1 MRFSGYEPQWDVGRA
16 AAGWFP
22 QRTEHEAAA
31 WGSRRPASP
40 RWRVG
45 ARLPTRPDGESYD
58 SDGMA
63 VTALEAGQV
72 RRRLDPAALPFE
84 TTAEVPPLHG
94 TIGQDR
100 ALDAIDFGLDIP
112 TPGYNLFLAGAA
124 GSGRESTILDCL
136 ERVAATRPA
145 PDDLVYAHNFAEPG
159 RPRAFPLPAG
169 RGRELR
175 RDLDQLLATAREEI
189 PRAFEGEEF
198 ETRRQQALA
207 EVQRRQEQIN
217 EEIQRAA
224 RERGFQIQQ
233 TQGGLASIPLRDGQP
248 LDGPA
253 IQRLSEEERAGLQ
266 RRAEELN
273 ELVGAAM
280 RQLRRL
286 GQEIGER
293 THEVARDMARA
304 AVGPR
309 LEALR
314 ERWADQPEVLA
325 LLDDIE
331 RDVPERLRDFGPAE
345 EPGGPPQAV
354 QAQAMQREQQLG
366 RYGVNVVV
374 DHGDDQHAPVVLE
387 RNPTYYNLI
396 GRVDYRASFGAV
408 ETDFRQIRAGALH
421 RARGGFLVL
430 HALDVMGQP
439 FAWEALKRA
448 LLDREVRIE
457 NLAEQS
463 SPIPQA
469 TLRPEP
475 VPLDVKVVLIGPPP
489 LYHVLYEQD
498 EDFRDV
504 FKVKADFAPDMEW
517 TDEHVS
523 NYAAFVRRCVET
535 DGLHHFDRS
544 GIARIVEHGSR
555 LREHQR
561 KLSTRL
567 RDIADVVSEASFWAS
582 RAGRDLV
589 GAEDV
594 DRAIAKREYRSSL
607 VEERMHE
614 LIEDGTIAI
623 ETTGA
628 RTGQVNG
635 LATLDLGDHR
645 FGRPS
650 RVTARVSVGT
660 GGVQSIERE
669 IARSGPIHSKGVLT
683 LAGYLAQTY
692 AQRWPL
698 ALRATL
704 AFEQSYE
711 GVDGDSAS
719 STELYA
725 LLSALA
731 ELPIRQDVAV
741 TGAVDQ
747 HGRVQAVGG
756 VTAKTEGFFAICRAR
771 GLTGEQGVLIP
782 HTNVRN
788 LMLADEV
795 VAAVAAGE
803 FHVWA
808 VETVDEGIELLT
820 GSPAGARGAGGEFP
834 EGSVHGRVEDRLRGY
849 ADRLRDFTVAVSP
862 DGARAA
868 TAPHRAPMSD

>member
-1 MRFSGYEPQWDVGRA
+1 
-16 AAGWFP
+16 
-22 QRTEHEAAA
+22 
-31 WGSRRPASP
+31 
-40 RWRVG
+40 
-45 ARLPTRPDGESYD
+45 
-58 SDGMA
+58 MA
-63 VTALEAGQV
+63 VTTLEAAQV
-72 RRRLDPAALPFE
+72 RRRLDPAALPFD

-100 ALDAIDFGLDIP
+100 ALDAIDFGLDVA
-112 TPGYNLFLAGAA
+112 TPGYNLFVAGAA

-136 ERVAATRPA
+136 ERVAAGRPA
-145 PDDLVYAHNFAEPG
+145 PDDLVYAHNFAEPV
-159 RPRAFPLPAG
+159 RPRVLLLPAG
-169 RGRELR
+169 RGRALR
-175 RDLDQLLATAREEI
+175 RDLAELLAGAREEI

-198 ETRRQQALA
+198 EARRQQALA
-207 EVQRRQEQIN
+207 EVQRQQEQIS
-217 EEIQRAA
+217 EELQRAA

-233 TQGGLASIPLRDGQP
+233 TPTGIASIPVRDGQP
-248 LDGPA
+248 LPPA
-253 IQRLSEEERAGLQ
+253 ALERLSEEERADLH
-266 RRAEELN
+266 RRADELN
-273 ELVGAAM
+273 ELVGASM

-286 GQEIGER
+286 GQEMGER
-293 THEVARDMARA
+293 SRSVARDMARA
-304 AVGPR
+304 AIGPR
-309 LEALR
+309 LEELR
-314 ERWADQPEVLA
+314 ERWADEPGVLA

-331 RDVPERLRDFGPAE
+331 RDVPEHVRDFGPVEGE
-345 EPGGPPQAV
+345 EGGPPQVA

-366 RYGVNVVV
+366 RYGVNLVV
-374 DHGDDQHAPVVLE
+374 DHGDDERAPVVLE

-430 HALDVMGQP
+430 HALDVMRQP

-448 LLDREVRIE
+448 LLAREVRIE

-463 SPIPQA
+463 SPIPTA
-469 TLRPEP
+469 TLRPHP
-475 VPLDVKVVLIGPPP
+475 VPLDVKVVLIGPPS
-489 LYHVLYEQD
+489 LYHMLYQQD

-504 FKVKADFAPDMEW
+504 FKVKADFAPDMDW
-517 TDEHVS
+517 SDEHVS
-523 NYAAFVRRCVET
+523 NYAAFVRRCVES
-535 DGLHHFDRS
+535 DGLRHFDRS
-544 GIARIVEHGSR
+544 AIARIVEHGSR

-567 RDIADVVSEASFWAS
+567 RDIADVVSEASYWAG
-582 RAGRDLV
+582 RAGRDV
-589 GAEDV
+589 AGAEDV
-594 DRAIAKREYRSSL
+594 DLAVAKREYRSNL
-607 VEERMHE
+607 FEERVHE
-614 LIEDGTIAI
+614 LIDEGTITI
-623 ETTGA
+623 DTTGA

-635 LATLDLGDHR
+635 LSVLDLGDHS

-660 GGVQSIERE
+660 GGVESIERE
-669 IARSGPIHSKGVLT
+669 IKRSGPIHSKGVLT

-698 ALRATL
+698 ALRATIS
-704 AFEQSYE
+704 FEQSYE

-731 ELPIRQDVAV
+731 ELPVRQDVAV

-747 HGRVQAVGG
+747 HGRVQSVGG
-756 VTAKTEGFFAICRAR
+756 VTAKVEGFFAVCRAR
-771 GLTGEQGVLIP
+771 GLTGEQGVAIP
-782 HTNVRN
+782 GTNVRH

-795 VAAVAAGE
+795 VAAVGAGD

-820 GSPAGARGAGGEFP
+820 GCPAGERGADGEFP
-834 EGSVHGRVEDRLRGY
+834 AGSVHRRVEDRLRGY
-849 ADRLRDFTVAVSP
+849 ADRLRDFAGQALLSRTQ
-862 DGARAA
+862 
-868 TAPHRAPMSD
+868 

>member
-1 MRFSGYEPQWDVGRA
+1 
-16 AAGWFP
+16 
-22 QRTEHEAAA
+22 
-31 WGSRRPASP
+31 
-40 RWRVG
+40 
-45 ARLPTRPDGESYD
+45 
-58 SDGMA
+58 MA

-72 RRRLDPAALPFE
+72 RRRLDPAVLPFE

-100 ALDAIDFGLDIP
+100 ALDAIDFGLEVP

-124 GSGRESTILDCL
+124 GSGRESTIMDCL

-159 RPRAFPLPAG
+159 RPRALRLPAG

-175 RDLDQLLATAREEI
+175 GDLAELLASAREEI

-198 ETRRQQALA
+198 EARRQQALA
-207 EVQRRQEQIN
+207 EIQRRQEQIS
-217 EEIQRAA
+217 EEMQRAA
-224 RERGFQIQQ
+224 QERGFQLQQ
-233 TQGGLASIPLRDGQP
+233 TPGGLASIPLRDGQP
-248 LDGPA
+248 LGPDA
-253 IQRLSEEERAGLQ
+253 IQRLSEEERAELQ
-266 RRAEELN
+266 RRAEGLN
-273 ELVGAAM
+273 EIIGASM
-280 RQLRRL
+280 RQLHRL
-286 GQEIGER
+286 GQEVGER
-293 THEVARDMARA
+293 TRAVARDMARDA
-304 AVGPR
+304 ISPR
-309 LEALR
+309 LEELR

-345 EPGGPPQAV
+345 GGEGGPPQVA
-354 QAQAMQREQQLG
+354 QAQAMQREQVLG

-374 DHGDDQHAPVVLE
+374 DHGDDRQAPIVLE

-408 ETDFRQIRAGALH
+408 ETDFRQIRGGALH

-430 HALDVMGQP
+430 HALDVLGQP

-448 LLDREVRIE
+448 LLAGEVRIE

-463 SPIPQA
+463 SPIPTA

-475 VPLDVKVVLIGPPP
+475 VPLDIKVVLIGPPA
-489 LYHVLYEQD
+489 LYHLLYQQD

-517 TDEHVS
+517 TDKHVS

-535 DGLHHFDRS
+535 DGLHHFDRTA
-544 GIARIVEHGSR
+544 IARIVEHGSR
-555 LREHQR
+555 LLEHQL

-567 RDIADVVSEASFWAS
+567 RDIADVVSEASFWAG

-594 DRAIAKREYRSSL
+594 DRAVAQREYRSSL

-628 RTGQVNG
+628 RTAQING
-635 LATLDLGDHR
+635 LSTFDLGDHR

-660 GGVQSIERE
+660 GGVRSIERE

-698 ALRATL
+698 ALRATV

-719 STELYA
+719 TTELYA

-747 HGRVQAVGG
+747 HGNVQAVGG
-756 VTAKTEGFFAICRAR
+756 VTAKVEGFFAVCRAR
-771 GLTGEQGVLIP
+771 GLTGEQGVMIP
-782 HTNVRN
+782 QANVRH

-795 VAAVAAGE
+795 VAAIAAGD
-803 FHVWA
+803 FHVWS
-808 VETVDEGIELLT
+808 VETIDEGIELLT
-820 GSPAGARGAGGEFP
+820 GCPAGERGADGEFP
-834 EGSVHGRVEDRLRGY
+834 AGSVHRRVEDRLRGY
-849 ADRLRDFTVAVSP
+849 ADRLRDFSFSP
-862 DGARAA
+862 DGGRAA
-868 TAPHRAPMSD
+868 TGTPYRA

>member
-1 MRFSGYEPQWDVGRA
+1 V
-16 AAGWFP
+16 
-22 QRTEHEAAA
+22 
-31 WGSRRPASP
+31 
-40 RWRVG
+40 
-45 ARLPTRPDGESYD
+45 
-58 SDGMA
+58 A
-63 VTALEAGQV
+63 VTALEAAQV
-72 RRRLDPAALPFE
+72 RRRLDPASLPFD

-100 ALDAIDFGLDIP
+100 ALDAIDFGLEVG

-136 ERVAATRPA
+136 ERTARTRPA
-145 PDDLVYAHNFAEPG
+145 PDDLVYAHNFAEPE
-159 RPRAFPLPAG
+159 RPRALSLPAG
-169 RGRELR
+169 RGCDLR
-175 RDLDQLLATAREEI
+175 RDLEELLARAREEI

-198 ETRRQQALA
+198 EARRQDALA
-207 EVQRRQEQIN
+207 ELQRRQEQIG
-217 EEIQRAA
+217 EELQRAA

-233 TQGGLASIPLRDGQP
+233 TPTGLVTIPVRDGRP
-248 LDGPA
+248 LAGEDV
-253 IQRLSEEERAGLQ
+253 QRLSEEERAELQ
-266 RRAEELN
+266 RRASELN
-273 ELVGAAM
+273 ELVGTSM

-286 GQEIGER
+286 GEEADER
-293 THEVARDMARA
+293 ARAVARDVARA
-304 AVGPR
+304 AIGPR
-309 LEALR
+309 LEELR
-314 ERWADQPEVLA
+314 ERWAGQPGVLA

-331 RDVPERLRDFGPAE
+331 RDVPEHLRDFRPVEGE
-345 EPGGPPQAV
+345 EGDGPPA
-354 QAQAMQREQQLG
+354 AQLGARQREQQLA

-374 DHGDDQHAPVVLE
+374 DHGDDKHAPVVIE

-430 HALDVMGQP
+430 HVLDVLAQP

-448 LLDREVRIE
+448 LLAREVRIE

-463 SPIPQA
+463 SPIPTA

-475 VPLDVKVVLIGPPP
+475 VSLDIKVVLIGPPP
-489 LYHVLYEQD
+489 LYHLLYQQD

-504 FKVKADFAPDMEW
+504 FKVKAHFAPDMDW

-523 NYAAFVRRCVET
+523 NYAAFISRCVQT

-544 GIARIVEHGSR
+544 AIARIVEHGAR
-555 LREHQR
+555 LLEHQS

-582 RAGRDLV
+582 RAGRDV
-589 GAEDV
+589 VVAEDV
-594 DRAIAKREYRSSL
+594 DRAIAKREYRSNL
-607 VEERMHE
+607 FEERVHE
-614 LIEDGTIAI
+614 LIAEGTIAI
-623 ETTGA
+623 DTTGA

-635 LATLDLGDHR
+635 LSVLDLGDHR

-660 GGVQSIERE
+660 GAVESIERE
-669 IARSGPIHSKGVLT
+669 IELSGPIHSKGVLT

-698 ALRATL
+698 ALRATI

-731 ELPIRQDVAV
+731 ELPVRQDVAV

-747 HGRVQAVGG
+747 HGRVQTVGG
-756 VTAKTEGFFAICRAR
+756 VTAKVEGFFAVCRAR
-771 GLTGEQGVLIP
+771 GLTGEQGVAIP
-782 HTNVRN
+782 RADVRH

-803 FHVWA
+803 FHVWP

-820 GSPAGARGAGGEFP
+820 GCPAGERGADGAFP
-834 EGSVHGRVEDRLRGY
+834 EGSVHRRVEDRLRGY
-849 ADRLRDFTVAVSP
+849 ADLLRDFAASP
-862 DGARAA
+862 DGGRTAVAAPDRA
-868 TAPHRAPMSD
+868 